1 MSSHLHDQYTITR
14 SDILKR
20 WYSSSSSRCVVGFF
34 VLFFK
39 RWGGRD
45 VWNIAT
51 PFLHWLFLLSQRNNL
66 EGGVTFFKLL
76 LERINQT
83 ETEKKGK
90 HFYPAVRWGIYPR
103 AVCEGG
109 TYYRLCINVI
119 STSKPVYGT
128 QIASRKNT
136 KKKCHYIRKPLWH
149 HSAIALVLHG
159 DIKISIG
166 VVFECSSRV

>member
-1 MSSHLHDQYTITR
+1 MIFWKGDTAAAAADVSWVFLFCFSKGTTWRAAWR
-14 SDILKR
+14 SLNYFWKELIKQ
-20 WYSSSSSRCVVGFF
+20 
-34 VLFFK
+34 K
-39 RWGGRD
+39 
-45 VWNIAT
+45 
-51 PFLHWLFLLSQRNNL
+51 P
-66 EGGVTFFKLL
+66 K
-76 LERINQT
+76 
-83 ETEKKGK
+83 KKGE